1 MKTTTTIY
9 KIHDQYLLNRQNLFN
24 KVKEQIDEFF
34 INNLKSSVELEGN
47 FPFESLQTELA
58 NVQNIGSVTIPVHDF
73 MIVDNEHQS
82 IDTDV
87 TLLIDLSLSIQE
99 GIIDGKG

>member
-9 KIHDQYLLNRQNLFN
+9 KIGDQFLLSRQNLFN

-47 FPFESLQTELA
+47 FPFESLQTDLA
-58 NVQNIGSVTIPVHDF
+58 NVQNIGSVIIPVHDF
-73 MIVDNEHQS
+73 MIVDQNNQS

-87 TLLIDLSLSIQE
+87 KILIDLSLSIQE
-99 GIIDGKG
+99 GIIDGKV

>member
-9 KIHDQYLLNRQNLFN
+9 KIGDQYLLSRQNLFN

-47 FPFESLQTELA
+47 FPFESIQTELA
-58 NVQNIGSVTIPVHDF
+58 NVHKIGFVTIPVHDF
-73 MIVDNEHQS
+73 MIVDQNNQS

-87 TLLIDLSLSIQE
+87 KILIDLSLNIQE
-99 GIIDGKG
+99 GIIDDEV

>member
-9 KIHDQYLLNRQNLFN
+9 KIGDQFLLSRQNLFN

-47 FPFESLQTELA
+47 FPFESLQTDLA
-58 NVQNIGSVTIPVHDF
+58 NVQNIGSVIIPVHDF
-73 MIVDNEHQS
+73 MIVDQNNQS

-87 TLLIDLSLSIQE
+87 KILIDLSLSIQE
-99 GIIDGKG
+99 GIEDGKG

>member
-1 MKTTTTIY
+1 MKTTPIY
-9 KIHDQYLLNRQNLFN
+9 KIGNQYLLSRENLFN
-24 KVKEQIDEFF
+24 KIKQEIDSFF
-34 INNLKSSVELEGN
+34 VNRLRSSIEMEVD
-47 FPFESLQTELA
+47 FPFESLETNLA

-73 MIVDNEHQS
+73 MIVDQNNQS

-87 TLLIDLSLSIQE
+87 KILIDLSLSIQE

>member
-1 MKTTTTIY
+1 MKTTPIY
-9 KIHDQYLLNRQNLFN
+9 KIGDQYLLSRQNLFN

-58 NVQNIGSVTIPVHDF
+58 NVHNIGSVTIPVHDF
-73 MIVDNEHQS
+73 MIVDQNNQS

-87 TLLIDLSLSIQE
+87 KILIDLSLNIQE
-99 GIIDGKG
+99 GIIDDEV